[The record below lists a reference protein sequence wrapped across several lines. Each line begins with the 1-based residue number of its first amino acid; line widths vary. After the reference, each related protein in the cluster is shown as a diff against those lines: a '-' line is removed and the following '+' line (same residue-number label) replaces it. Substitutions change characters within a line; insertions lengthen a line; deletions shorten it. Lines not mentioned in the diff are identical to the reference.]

1 MNASEIYNAA
11 HRIIGTSDLAI
22 RNTVVNQTIIAEG
35 GRDFK
40 WVWIIIFIIF
50 VWPAAIIYYFV
61 AKKNTISVTIASKE
75 TGGCTVN
82 IQSIGRKAETVFQ
95 NLSSAIQ

>member
-11 HRIIGTSDLAI
+11 HRMIGTSDLAI
-22 RNTVVNQTIIAEG
+22 KNTVVNQTIIAEG

-40 WVWIIIFIIF
+40 WVWMIIFIIF

-82 IQSIGRKAETVFQ
+82 IQSIGLKAETVFQ